1 MNAHSM
7 PVPGHE
13 DGDHLR
19 RRAELYFRLASLA
32 RKADTAE
39 RLQALAHR
47 FAAEAASAARH

>member
-1 MNAHSM
+1 MNAYSM